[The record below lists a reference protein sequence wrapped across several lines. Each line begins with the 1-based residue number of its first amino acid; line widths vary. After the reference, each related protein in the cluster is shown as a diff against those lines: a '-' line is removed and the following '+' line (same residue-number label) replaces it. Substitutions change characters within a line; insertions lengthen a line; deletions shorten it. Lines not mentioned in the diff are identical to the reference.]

1 MGWPLQ
7 RLSFIR
13 HESSVWEVLSVVLAQ
28 ESRSSPNQKAAS
40 QGQRVQAGLSRQLSA
55 SQQRNLPSLSRIKTL
70 AQPTL
75 HKFPQHQTRPEIRR
89 VGCGPGDFTRQL
101 ARLSN
106 QKATILGIDSNE
118 KSIQAATTDTKKARL
133 SQCVSYELGD
143 VYKIPL
149 EDGYADLTCCRTLLM
164 HLTEPLKAVKE
175 MARVTRTGGSV
186 VALEGGKMGAFYDPN
201 DEEYSMLAERA
212 YEAWVNGIRKLEGKE
227 FKIGEKLP
235 GISRKAGLSG
245 IKAEVQADAW
255 LYSDPRRRLSDVKA
269 ELRFDYSLF
278 RERRRKDRKYL
289 VAGGM
294 SNDRITSYF
303 NRLEA
308 RTEQLLSNDMKLRND
323 SSLYAGTFFL
333 VSGVKKG

>member
-1 MGWPLQ
+1 M
-7 RLSFIR
+7 S
-13 HESSVWEVLSVVLAQ
+13 
-28 ESRSSPNQKAAS
+28 
-40 QGQRVQAGLSRQLSA
+40 
-55 SQQRNLPSLSRIKTL
+55 SLSNPVRARVRRHRTKDSVSRLAFRVSYLRRSREIYRRYLESKPWLNQLYSSFLNIKPG
-70 AQPTL
+70 Q
-75 HKFPQHQTRPEIRR
+75 KIVD

-106 QKATILGIDSNE
+106 QKASVLGIDSNE

-133 SQCVSYELGD
+133 SQSVSYKLGD

-175 MARVTRTGGSV
+175 MVRVTKTGGSV
-186 VALEGGKMGAFYDPN
+186 VALEGGKMGAFHDPD
-201 DEEYSMLAERA
+201 DEEYSKLAERA
-212 YEAWVNGIRKLEGKE
+212 HDAWVNGIRKLEGKE

-235 GISRKAGLSG
+235 GIFQKAGLSN

-269 ELRFDYSLF
+269 ELRFDYSVF
-278 RERRRKDRKYL
+278 KERRRKDRKYL
-289 VAGGM
+289 LAGGL
-294 SNDRITSYF
+294 SNATITSYF
-303 NRLEA
+303 NRLED
-308 RTEQLLSNDMKLRND
+308 RTEALMSDDEKLRRD
-323 SSLYAGTFFL
+323 ASLYAATFFL

>member
-1 MGWPLQ
+1 MSKLAFRVSYLRRSREIYRRYLESKPWLNE
-7 RLSFIR
+7 LYTSFLNIK
-13 HESSVWEVLSVVLAQ
+13 
-28 ESRSSPNQKAAS
+28 PGQKI
-40 QGQRVQAGLSRQLSA
+40 VD
-55 SQQRNLPSLSRIKTL
+55 
-70 AQPTL
+70 
-75 HKFPQHQTRPEIRR
+75 

-101 ARLSN
+101 ARLSK

-118 KSIQAATTDTKKARL
+118 KSIRAATTDTKKARL

-186 VALEGGKMGAFYDPN
+186 VALEGGKMGAFYDSN

-212 YEAWVNGIRKLEGKE
+212 YEAWINGIRKLEGKE

-235 GISRKAGLSG
+235 GIFQKAGLSG
-245 IKAEVQADAW
+245 IKAEVQADPW

-289 VAGGM
+289 LAGGM
-294 SNDRITSYF
+294 SNNQITSYF

-308 RTEQLLSNDMKLRND
+308 RTKALISDDKRLRND
-323 SSLYAGTFFL
+323 ASVYAATFFL
-333 VSGVKKG
+333 VAGTKQ

>member
-1 MGWPLQ
+1 
-7 RLSFIR
+7 LS
-13 HESSVWEVLSVVLAQ
+13 
-28 ESRSSPNQKAAS
+28 
-40 QGQRVQAGLSRQLSA
+40 
-55 SQQRNLPSLSRIKTL
+55 SLKNPVRARIKRRRPKDSVSKL
-70 AQPTL
+70 AFRVSYL
-75 HKFPQHQTRPEIRR
+75 RRSREIYRR
-89 VGCGPGDFTRQL
+89 YLESKPWLKQLYTSFLNIKSGQKIVDVGCGTGDFTRHL
-101 ARLSN
+101 ARISN
-106 QKATILGIDSNE
+106 KRATILGIDSNE
-118 KSIQAATTDTKKARL
+118 KSIHAAITDTKKARL
-133 SQCVSYELGD
+133 SQTVSYKLGD

-164 HLTEPLKAVKE
+164 HLTEPLKAIKE

-186 VALEGGKMGAFYDPN
+186 VALEGGKMGAFYDPD

-235 GISRKAGLSG
+235 GIFQKAGLSD

-278 RERRRKDRKYL
+278 KERRRKDRKYL
-289 VAGGM
+289 LAGGL
-294 SNDRITSYF
+294 SNATITSYF

-308 RTEQLLSNDMKLRND
+308 RTKELLSSDEKLRND
-323 SSLYAGTFFL
+323 ASFYAATFIL
-333 VSGVKKG
+333 VSGAKKD

>member
-1 MGWPLQ
+1 MSKLAFRVSYLRRSREIYRRYLESKPWLNE
-7 RLSFIR
+7 LYTSFLDIK
-13 HESSVWEVLSVVLAQ
+13 
-28 ESRSSPNQKAAS
+28 PGQKI
-40 QGQRVQAGLSRQLSA
+40 VD
-55 SQQRNLPSLSRIKTL
+55 I
-70 AQPTL
+70 
-75 HKFPQHQTRPEIRR
+75 
-89 VGCGPGDFTRQL
+89 GCGPGDFTRQL

-118 KSIQAATTDTKKARL
+118 KSIRAAITDTKKARL
-133 SQCVSYELGD
+133 SRCVSYKVGD

-186 VALEGGKMGAFYDPN
+186 VVLEGGKMGAFYDSN

-212 YEAWVNGIRKLEGKE
+212 YEAWINGIRKLEGKE

-235 GISRKAGLSG
+235 GIFQKAGLSE
-245 IKAEVQADAW
+245 IKAEIQADAW
-255 LYSDPRRRLSDVKA
+255 LHSDPRRRLSDVKA

-278 RERRRKDRKYL
+278 KERRRKDRKYL
-289 VAGGM
+289 LAGGM
-294 SNDRITSYF
+294 SNNQITSYF

-308 RTEQLLSNDMKLRND
+308 RTKALISDDKTLRND
-323 SSLYAGTFFL
+323 ASVYAATFFL
-333 VSGVKKG
+333 VAGTKQ

>member
-1 MGWPLQ
+1 MSKLAFRVSYLRRSREIYRRYLESKPWLNE
-7 RLSFIR
+7 LYTSFLDIK
-13 HESSVWEVLSVVLAQ
+13 
-28 ESRSSPNQKAAS
+28 PGQKI
-40 QGQRVQAGLSRQLSA
+40 VD
-55 SQQRNLPSLSRIKTL
+55 I
-70 AQPTL
+70 
-75 HKFPQHQTRPEIRR
+75 
-89 VGCGPGDFTRQL
+89 GCGPGDFTRQL

-118 KSIQAATTDTKKARL
+118 KSIRAATTDTKKARL

-186 VALEGGKMGAFYDPN
+186 VALEGGKMGAFYDSN

-212 YEAWVNGIRKLEGKE
+212 YEAWINGIRKLEGKE

-235 GISRKAGLSG
+235 GIFQKAGLSG
-245 IKAEVQADAW
+245 IKAEVQADPW

-289 VAGGM
+289 LAGGM
-294 SNDRITSYF
+294 SNNQITSYF

-308 RTEQLLSNDMKLRND
+308 RTKALISDDKRLRND
-323 SSLYAGTFFL
+323 ASVYAATFFL
-333 VSGVKKG
+333 VAGTKQ

>member
-1 MGWPLQ
+1 VSKLAFRVSYLRRSREIYRRYLESKPWLNE
-7 RLSFIR
+7 LYTSFLDIK
-13 HESSVWEVLSVVLAQ
+13 
-28 ESRSSPNQKAAS
+28 PGQKI
-40 QGQRVQAGLSRQLSA
+40 VD
-55 SQQRNLPSLSRIKTL
+55 I
-70 AQPTL
+70 
-75 HKFPQHQTRPEIRR
+75 
-89 VGCGPGDFTRQL
+89 GCGPGDFTRQL

-118 KSIQAATTDTKKARL
+118 KSIRAAITDTKKARL
-133 SQCVSYELGD
+133 SRCVSYKVGD

-186 VALEGGKMGAFYDPN
+186 VALEGGKMGAFYDSN

-212 YEAWVNGIRKLEGKE
+212 YEAWINGIRKLEGKE

-235 GISRKAGLSG
+235 GIFQKAGLSG
-245 IKAEVQADAW
+245 IKAEVQADPW

-289 VAGGM
+289 LAGGM
-294 SNDRITSYF
+294 SNNQITSYF

-308 RTEQLLSNDMKLRND
+308 RTKALISDDKRLRND
-323 SSLYAGTFFL
+323 ASVYAATFFL
-333 VSGVKKG
+333 VAGTKQ

>member
-1 MGWPLQ
+1 MSKLAFRVSYLRRSREIYRRYLESKPWLNE
-7 RLSFIR
+7 LYTSFLNIK
-13 HESSVWEVLSVVLAQ
+13 
-28 ESRSSPNQKAAS
+28 PGQKI
-40 QGQRVQAGLSRQLSA
+40 VD
-55 SQQRNLPSLSRIKTL
+55 I
-70 AQPTL
+70 
-75 HKFPQHQTRPEIRR
+75 
-89 VGCGPGDFTRQL
+89 GCEPGDFTRQL
-101 ARLSN
+101 ARLSK

-118 KSIQAATTDTKKARL
+118 KSIRAATTDTKKARL

-186 VALEGGKMGAFYDPN
+186 VALEGGKMGAFYDSN

-212 YEAWVNGIRKLEGKE
+212 YEAWINGIRKLEGKE

-235 GISRKAGLSG
+235 GIFQKAGLSG
-245 IKAEVQADAW
+245 IKAEVQADPW

-289 VAGGM
+289 LAGGM
-294 SNDRITSYF
+294 SNNQITSYF

-308 RTEQLLSNDMKLRND
+308 RTKALISDDKRLRND
-323 SSLYAGTFFL
+323 ASVYAATFFL
-333 VSGVKKG
+333 VAGTKQ

>member
-1 MGWPLQ
+1 MGESS
-7 RLSFIR
+7 RLS
-13 HESSVWEVLSVVLAQ
+13 
-28 ESRSSPNQKAAS
+28 
-40 QGQRVQAGLSRQLSA
+40 
-55 SQQRNLPSLSRIKTL
+55 SLKNPVRTRIKRRRPKDSVSKL
-70 AQPTL
+70 AFRVSYL
-75 HKFPQHQTRPEIRR
+75 RRSREIYRR
-89 VGCGPGDFTRQL
+89 YLESKPWINQLYTSFLNIKPGQKIVDIGCGPGDFTRQL

-106 QKATILGIDSNE
+106 KKATILGIDSNE

-212 YEAWVNGIRKLEGKE
+212 YETWVNGIRKLEGKE

-235 GISRKAGLSG
+235 GIFRKAGLSG